1 MGELLSRTWQT
12 WYAPWWCGG
21 WHLLVNK
28 ELLKVGSNA
37 FLVMGGLCEP
47 EMDNPVFSG
56 SVEVPGKAGFMF
68 PQVLRGQD
76 VSSCCLTCV

>member
-1 MGELLSRTWQT
+1 
-12 WYAPWWCGG
+12 
-21 WHLLVNK
+21 
-28 ELLKVGSNA
+28 
-37 FLVMGGLCEP
+37 MGGLCEP

>member
-1 MGELLSRTWQT
+1 MGELLSGTWQT
-12 WYAPWWCGG
+12 WCAPWCGG

-28 ELLKVGSNA
+28 VESNA

-47 EMDNPVFSG
+47 EMDNPVFPG
-56 SVEVPGKAGFMF
+56 NVEVPGKAGFMF
-68 PQVLRGQD
+68 PEVLRGQD